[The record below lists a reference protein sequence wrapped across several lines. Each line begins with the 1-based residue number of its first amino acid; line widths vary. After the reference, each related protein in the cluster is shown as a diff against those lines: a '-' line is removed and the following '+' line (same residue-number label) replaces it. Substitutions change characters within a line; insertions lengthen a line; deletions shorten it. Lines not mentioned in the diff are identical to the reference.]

1 MKIGFDISQTGSTR
15 TGCGFY
21 ADALIRKMVSQH
33 QEDTFYLYKTF
44 GTTYWDPKHPESI
57 SCLGFENCF
66 YPLHFKRKEDS
77 FRFWGSP
84 EGIDESQLGF
94 PEIIHANNFS
104 SPRLRQARLVYTVY
118 DLSFI
123 DLPDCTTEEN
133 RHICFN
139 GMLEAS
145 LSADMII
152 AISHYS
158 KKRFLE
164 NFPHFPEERV
174 EVTHLGNRLS
184 VHGPAEPVPQLAT
197 KTDFFLSVG
206 TLEPRKNLR
215 RLLVAYKRYV
225 GQQNLPKPLVLAGT
239 NGWLE
244 DDLNTYIADLKLQD
258 QVYVLGYVSDAV
270 LRWLYR
276 HCWAFVY
283 PSLYEGFGLPVLEAM
298 GFGAAV
304 ITSKTS
310 SMPEVGGNAVFYV
323 DPLNEESI
331 MAALTQ
337 VDGPVCRN
345 TCREKSLQQAQFFS
359 WDRTSAAVYAAY
371 ERVLQMPRYSRPVA
385 NTEIDYSR

>member
-21 ADALIRKMVSQH
+21 ADALIREMISRH

-44 GTTYWDPKHPESI
+44 GTTYWDPEYRENI
-57 SCLGFENCF
+57 SSLDLKNCI
-66 YPLHFKRKEDS
+66 YPLNFKRKEDS
-77 FRFWGSP
+77 FRFWGTSH
-84 EGIDESQLGF
+84 GIDEGQAGS

-104 SPRLRQARLVYTVY
+104 SPCLQRARLVYTVY

-123 DLPDCTTEEN
+123 DLPECTTEEN

-145 LSADMII
+145 LSADMVI
-152 AISHYS
+152 AISRYS

-174 EVTHLGNRLS
+174 VVTHLGNRLS
-184 VHGPAEPVPQLAT
+184 VDGLEERPSQLGT
-197 KTDFFLSVG
+197 KTNFFLSVG

-215 RLLVAYKRYV
+215 RLLAAYKRYANHSS
-225 GQQNLPKPLVLAGT
+225 QPKPLVLAGT

-244 DDLNTYIADLKLQD
+244 DDLNDYIANLKLQN

-276 HCWAFVY
+276 RCWAFVY

-304 ITSKTS
+304 ITSNTS
-310 SMPEVGGNAVFYV
+310 SLPEVGGDAVLYV
-323 DPLNEESI
+323 DPSNEDSI
-331 MAALTQ
+331 VAALKQ
-337 VDGPVCRN
+337 VDEPICRN
-345 TCREKSLQQAQFFS
+345 ACRDKSLQQAQLFS
-359 WDRTSAAVYAAY
+359 WEKSAAAVYAAY
-371 ERVLQMPRYSRPVA
+371 EQVLKMPRYSRPA
-385 NTEIDYSR
+385 ADGETDCSR